1 MHLDAPLL
9 GLHPGIVVSGI
20 SSLFRPKPDS
30 PKPPQEGPSGSSQV
44 AAGAISPEAGSLY
57 SDPSTP
63 GVAPAPASP
72 GLPRTVTLDPNFN
85 PEFPND
91 VRLQDRSW
99 WKNVVHFVKKHNSEG
114 LVDAATSHIMSH
126 LEFGSVLME
135 FNCLKLRYE
144 NLRQLEE
151 VDDIK
156 NHGVP
161 QVPKQ
166 VRFVQYYTVCHGFPK
181 KPKTPSQ
188 EKPTDTSESSGALHG
203 DGNSRLSLSAGS
215 TGDSHKQEGKQ
226 RSSALLGVPNKDSLG
241 LDGSDDSRSASS
253 LELLEPEPLQDE
265 DDDQGGAVK
274 DSKGP
279 PALPPRQI
287 TPAAAPA
294 TAEAQDGAEKKKSVE
309 GDVEQKTDLRPET
322 SPDSG
327 PTQEEADAFEADL
340 PAIPDLPEK
349 PAPFEPE
356 KFTDKDSRK
365 QAEKEAKRAQ
375 KAYDQAVK
383 NREKTLKERQ
393 KIVEKRKKKAAS
405 EAEKREKEEQKRQKA
420 QQKAEQ
426 KAEKKAEQENQQ
438 SEEDGTSLEAG
449 VVERTMEAQNSLADA
464 GAAAAPMPPPEPS
477 PAPMDATPMDA
488 TPMVATPMD
497 ATPMDANTAISP
509 SSSEKANKKKEE
521 KSEKLPKP
529 PKERKFINLPSKV
542 NGQIDPKWVK
552 IFMKDTDEVGA
563 HTGLFFQGEH
573 YEKLVG
579 DVGDMILSWVHDDAT
594 KKTILGLP

>member
-20 SSLFRPKPDS
+20 SSLFRPKPDG
-30 PKPPQEGPSGSSQV
+30 PAPQEGP
-44 AAGAISPEAGSLY
+44 AGAPSSEAASLY
-57 SDPSTP
+57 SDPSSP

-72 GLPRTVTLDPNFN
+72 ALPRTVTLDPNFN

-135 FNCLKLRYE
+135 FNCLKVRYE
-144 NLRQLEE
+144 NLRKLED

-156 NHGVP
+156 NHGTPHVP
-161 QVPKQ
+161 PQI
-166 VRFVQYYTVCHGFPK
+166 RFVQYYTVCHGFPK

-188 EKPTDTSESSGALHG
+188 EKPSDSSAALQG
-203 DGNSRLSLSAGS
+203 DGNSRTPLSAGS
-215 TGDSHKQEGKQ
+215 TGGSREQEGEQ
-226 RSSALLGVPNKDSLG
+226 RSSALLDVPNRDTLA
-241 LDGSDDSRSASS
+241 LDGSDGSRSASS
-253 LELLEPEPLQDE
+253 LELVDPEPIQDE
-265 DDDQGGAVK
+265 DDSQGSAVK
-274 DSKGP
+274 DAKGP

-287 TPAAAPA
+287 SPAAEPAPA
-294 TAEAQDGAEKKKSVE
+294 EGHDGAEKKTLEVD
-309 GDVEQKTDLRPET
+309 GEQKSDSRPQT
-322 SPDSG
+322 SVGSG
-327 PTQEEADAFEADL
+327 PAQEDADAFEANL
-340 PAIPDLPEK
+340 PAVPDLPEK

-365 QAEKEAKRAQ
+365 QAEKEAKRSQ

-393 KIVEKRKKKAAS
+393 KIVEKRRKKAAS
-405 EAEKREKEEQKRQKA
+405 EAEKREKEEQRR
-420 QQKAEQ
+420 QKAEQ
-426 KAEKKAEQENQQ
+426 KAEKKAEQEKRQN
-438 SEEDGTSLEAG
+438 SEEDGAASLEAG
-449 VVERTMEAQNSLADA
+449 AVERAVEAQNSLADA
-464 GAAAAPMPPPEPS
+464 GAAAAPTPPPEPS
-477 PAPMDATPMDA
+477 PAPVDPNAA
-488 TPMVATPMD
+488 V
-497 ATPMDANTAISP
+497 SS
-509 SSSEKANKKKEE
+509 SSSEEANKGKAE
-521 KSEKLPKP
+521 KPAKP

-542 NGQIDPKWVK
+542 NGQIDPRWVK
-552 IFMKDTDEVGA
+552 IFLKDTDEVGA
-563 HTGLFFQGEH
+563 HTGLFFPGPH
-573 YEKLVG
+573 YETLVG